1 MARELRPIVRDPFS
15 VVFGLV
21 QPLVFLGLFGPLLA
35 GMTGLSRRQSLQWFV
50 PGVLVMLALFG
61 TSTTGAN
68 LLLEMQTGSHER
80 MLVTPLRRSALLVG
94 RALKEIAPTLA
105 QAALI
110 IVVVTLPFGFRFAP
124 VGAVLGL
131 LMLAVFSVGMGA
143 LSYALALAVK
153 GSAVGVLAGAADAA
167 VPDVDPGRDAA
178 AAGRPARAGCGRRRW
193 STHCRTWSTPS
204 GRCSPGTR
212 SPGPC
217 SAGWSRRPRPR
228 SSGSGSAPA
237 RWPARAEPATGE
249 GVLAPAYHWEW

>member
-1 MARELRPIVRDPFS
+1 VKLVTDTGIVFVRELRPTVRDPFS

-35 GMTGLSRRQSLQWFV
+35 GTTGLSLEQSLQWFV

-80 MLVTPLRRSALLVG
+80 MLVTPLSRSALLVG

-110 IVVVTLPFGFRFAP
+110 LVVTLPFGFRFSL

-143 LSYALALAVK
+143 LSYSLALAVK
-153 GSAVGVLAGAADAA
+153 DRQWVFWLVQQTLLFPMLILAGMLLPLDSGPAWLRAAALLNPLSYVVDAQRVLFAGDLVNGVVLGGVLAAAITAA
-167 VPDVDPGRDAA
+167 IGLTVGINAMR
-178 AAGRPARAGCGRRRW
+178 RA
-193 STHCRTWSTPS
+193 
-204 GRCSPGTR
+204 
-212 SPGPC
+212 
-217 SAGWSRRPRPR
+217 
-228 SSGSGSAPA
+228 
-237 RWPARAEPATGE
+237 
-249 GVLAPAYHWEW
+249 